1 MEWCGGSYL
10 GGKDGEKEW
19 KQESRED
26 GVAWQGGD
34 GEQLLIP
41 LSHNTGDSWD
51 FIPLPGACVVSVG
64 CGGPGSILGVGV
76 PHSCFFL
83 CLTLRK
89 LCGLFGETIS
99 WLFLQPIAGSPLK
112 NHTLSNALVAIGGV
126 EHPQAQSRDCEMYQ
140 LIYT

>member
-1 MEWCGGSYL
+1 M
-10 GGKDGEKEW
+10 GGKDGEEEW

-34 GEQLLIP
+34 REQLLIP

-51 FIPLPGACVVSVG
+51 FIPLPSVCVVSVG
-64 CGGPGSILGVGV
+64 CGGPGSILGVGT

-99 WLFLQPIAGSPLK
+99 WPFLQLIAGSPLK
-112 NHTLSNALVAIGGV
+112 NHILSNALIAIGGV
-126 EHPQAQSRDCEMYQ
+126 KHPQAQSRDCEMYQ
-140 LIYT
+140 LIHTYQERAVQ

>member
-1 MEWCGGSYL
+1 MSWGLYLFNRASCLLFGNEIAFWTLTAVCYRAAGGVVWGSYL

-64 CGGPGSILGVGV
+64 CGGPGSILGVR
-76 PHSCFFL
+76 
-83 CLTLRK
+83 T
-89 LCGLFGETIS
+89 
-99 WLFLQPIAGSPLK
+99 PIPVS
-112 NHTLSNALVAIGGV
+112 SSV
-126 EHPQAQSRDCEMYQ
+126 
-140 LIYT
+140 